1 MQDYGG
7 GASPGLEQTI
17 SESIQTGFTAADLV
31 LRKEERSILR
41 GLAEKVA
48 ELASLPLMEEK
59 RGLWQ
64 RHNKLQKTR
73 PIIFCDPEN
82 GWNEIITERQLQCRT
97 RIARRWEMNL
107 RKEIF
112 WGEHMGDD
120 RPVEAVFNVPYTCSV
135 DFWGLPIS
143 YRRTEQLGSFVWD
156 APLKDYATDLKK
168 IHPLTFEI
176 DWGVSNGCVELAK
189 ALFDGILTVRQKGTW
204 WWSLGITY
212 PAILLRGLENVLTD
226 FHEHPDEL
234 KELFS
239 IISAGFMKKL
249 DHLEAAN
256 LLSLNNDGTYI
267 GSGGYGYTDELPPP
281 DSDGRVRC
289 RDMWGFTESQETVG
303 VSPRMYE
310 EFVFPYEKP
319 IMDRFGL
326 TCYGCCEPVDSRWH
340 VVKRHHKLRRVSCS
354 AWAKLE
360 KMAGFL
366 QDQFILSLK
375 PAPSVLATPHPD
387 WEAIRAYL
395 HKAIELTR
403 GCRLEIIMKDN
414 HTLAGRPQNA
424 FDWVKIAKQEAEGA
438 GFN

>member
-7 GASPGLEQTI
+7 GASPGLEQTV
-17 SESIQTGFTAADLV
+17 SESIQTGFTAADLL
-31 LRKEERSILR
+31 LRREERGILR
-41 GLAEKVA
+41 DLAEKVA
-48 ELASLPLMEEK
+48 ELASLPVMEEK
-59 RGLWQ
+59 RRLWR
-64 RHNKLQKTR
+64 RHNKLEKTR

-107 RKEIF
+107 RKEVF

-120 RPVEAVFNVPYTCSV
+120 RAIEAVFNVPYTCSG
-135 DFWGLPIS
+135 DFWGLPIR
-143 YRRTEQLGSFVWD
+143 YQKAEQLGSFVWD
-156 APLKDYATDLKK
+156 APLKDYAADLKK

-176 DWGVSNGCVELAK
+176 DWKVSNGCFELAK

-212 PAILLRGLENVLTD
+212 PAILLRGLENMLTD

-239 IISAGFMKKL
+239 IISAGFMQKL
-249 DHLEAAN
+249 DYLEGAN
-256 LLSLNNDGTYI
+256 LLSPNHDGTYV
-267 GSGGYGYTDELPPP
+267 GSGGYGYTDELPQR
-281 DSDGRVRC
+281 DFCSRVRC

-326 TCYGCCEPVDSRWH
+326 TCYGCCEPLDSRWH

-354 AWAKLE
+354 AWAKLD

-375 PAPSVLATPHPD
+375 PAPSALATPRPE

-395 HKAIELTR
+395 RQAIELTR

-414 HTLAGRPQNA
+414 HTIGGRPQNVIE
-424 FDWVKIAKQEAEGA
+424 WVKIAKEEAEKA
-438 GFN
+438 GID